1 MTMPSPTRR
10 GLLAGAVGTVAATAG
25 CSAFPGFSSPEVA
38 GEWPT
43 YQRDAR
49 NTGVEPAGEEPP
61 TDLSSVWTHPVERQ
75 DIAAPAVGES
85 LAFVP
90 TTGRVSAVELDDG
103 TERWTVEDT
112 SVAIQPTLAD
122 SVVYVGT
129 SDGVEAFHA
138 ATGKRAWTET
148 ESVSEVFSTP
158 TIVSGT
164 VVAGERRPLTS
175 AGRVFAVGDPN
186 WMTETRLTFVWSPTV
201 ADGVVYAG
209 TWGQSGIQIS
219 EEEEARRHELV
230 ALSLADG
237 GVEWRYDAVRDSV
250 SAPAVAG
257 GTVFVT
263 TYDRRI
269 HALDAATGEV
279 AWTRDLPVVGASAPV
294 VVGGTVYVGALDDR
308 VYALSAA
315 DGTTRWRGAV
325 GGRVIDGVAVAAA
338 DGDGDAA
345 GGGGSG
351 GSAGNGGG
359 GASPP
364 PSVVYAP
371 TRAGTLDLLDAATGE
386 RIQTVD
392 LGAAASTPPCVRGRT
407 VLVGTD
413 DEEAGIQRLH
423 AFAA

>member
-10 GLLAGAVGTVAATAG
+10 GLLAGAVGAVAVAAG
-25 CSAFPGFSSPEVA
+25 CSAFPGFRPPEVA

-49 NTGVEPAGEEPP
+49 NTGVESAGEDPP
-61 TDLSSVWTHPVERQ
+61 TDLSPVWTHRVERQ

-90 TTGRVSAVELDDG
+90 TTGGLDALAVADSAKRWSVEGTGVSV
-103 TERWTVEDT
+103 
-112 SVAIQPTLAD
+112 QPTLAD
-122 SVVYVGT
+122 SVVYVET
-129 SDGVEAFHA
+129 DEGVTAFHA
-138 ATGKRAWTET
+138 ANGAEAWEQS
-148 ESVSEVFSTP
+148 ESLAQVFSTP
-158 TIVSGT
+158 SVIDGT
-164 VVAGERRPLTS
+164 VVAGERRPFTS
-175 AGRVFAVGDPN
+175 AGRVFAVGDRN
-186 WMTETRLTFVWSPTV
+186 WMTETTLTFVWSPTV

-219 EEEEARRHELV
+219 SEEEARRHELV

-237 GVEWRYDAVRDSV
+237 GVQWRYDAVRDSV

-257 GTVFVT
+257 GRVFVT
-263 TYDRRI
+263 TYGRRV
-269 HALDAATGEV
+269 HALDAATGAV

-338 DGDGDAA
+338 DGDAA

-351 GSAGNGGG
+351 GSAGNGGPG
-359 GASPP
+359 ESPP
-364 PSVVYAP
+364 PGVVYAP
-371 TRAGTLDLLDAATGE
+371 TRAGTLDLFDATTGE
-386 RIQTVD
+386 SIQTVD
-392 LGAAASTPPCVRGRT
+392 LGAPASTPPCVRGRT

-413 DEEAGIQRLH
+413 DGEAGIQRLH